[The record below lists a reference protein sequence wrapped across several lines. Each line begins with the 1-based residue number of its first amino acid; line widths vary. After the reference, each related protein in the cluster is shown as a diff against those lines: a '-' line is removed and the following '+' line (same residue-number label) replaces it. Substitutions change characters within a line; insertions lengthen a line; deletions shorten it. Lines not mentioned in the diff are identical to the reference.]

1 MTDYLAPAHIHA
13 DDAPRFGQDGFA
25 MVGLAAPSR
34 GCATVSAWR
43 ITAEPGAASPQ
54 HRLTSDE
61 VFVVLRGEAVFEAGG
76 DAVVARAGD
85 AVSIPPGVD
94 FHLANRGDVPFE
106 VVACMAAGGQ
116 AQVGDGAPFTPP
128 WAA

>member
-1 MTDYLAPAHIHA
+1 MAMLIRA
-13 DDAPRFGQDGFA
+13 DDAPRFGQDGFS

-43 ITAEPGAASPQ
+43 LAGEPGAASPV

-61 VFVVLRGEAVFEAGG
+61 VFVVLRGAVEFTVG
-76 DAVVARAGD
+76 DGEPVVARAGD
-85 AVSIPPGVD
+85 AVAVPPGVD
-94 FHLANRGDVPFE
+94 FHLANRGDEPFE
-106 VVACMAAGGQ
+106 AVACMAAGGQ
-116 AQVGDGAPFTPP
+116 AQVGDGGPFTPP

>member
-1 MTDYLAPAHIHA
+1 MHTLITA

-34 GCATVSAWR
+34 GCPTVSAWR
-43 ITAEPGAASPQ
+43 LTAAPGAASPV

-61 VFVVLRGEAVFEAGG
+61 VFVAVAGELEATVDGRTLTL
-76 DAVVARAGD
+76 RAGD
-85 AVSIPPGVD
+85 ALAVPPGVD
-94 FHLANRGDVPFE
+94 FSLANRGEEPFE
-106 VVACMAAGGQ
+106 AVACMAAGGQ
-116 AQVGDGAPFTPP
+116 ALIGDSAPFTPP

>member
-1 MTDYLAPAHIHA
+1 MATLIRA
-13 DDAPRFGQDGFA
+13 DDAPRFGQDGFS

-43 ITAEPGAASPQ
+43 LAGEPGAASPV

-61 VFVVLRGEAVFEAGG
+61 AFVVLRGAIEVHIG
-76 DAVVARAGD
+76 DDAPLVARAGD
-85 AVSIPPGVD
+85 AIAMPPGVD
-94 FHLANRGDVPFE
+94 FRLATAGDEPFE
-106 VVACMAAGGQ
+106 AVACMAAGGQ
-116 AQVGDGAPFTPP
+116 GQVGDGEPFTPP